1 MPGLQDILDKARR
14 VVLRK
19 GVEAQD
25 ADDVVQEAYLR
36 VRAYEQGQ
44 AVRSREALL
53 ITAAVNLSFDQ
64 NRRRKHAPFVA
75 PTGDHL
81 SAVDEAPLP
90 DQAYQSRRRLERL
103 NEGVGRLPE
112 RTRRI
117 LLARRLD
124 GKSFKDIAAAES
136 MTVAAVEK
144 QVARATLE
152 LMKWMDGW

>member
-19 GVEAQD
+19 GVDAQD

-36 VRAYEQGQ
+36 VQAYEQGQ

-64 NRRRKHAPFVA
+64 KRRRKHAPFVRHA
-75 PTGDHL
+75 PEHL
-81 SAVDEAPLP
+81 DAVDNAPLP
-90 DQAYQSRRRLERL
+90 DQAYQSQVRLRRL
-103 NEGVGRLPE
+103 NEGIGRLPE

-117 LLARRLD
+117 LLSRRLD
-124 GKSFKDIAAAES
+124 GKSFKEIAADEAMS
-136 MTVAAVEK
+136 VAAVEK

>member
-1 MPGLQDILDKARR
+1 MSGLRDILDKARR
-14 VVLRK
+14 VVVRK

-25 ADDVVQEAYLR
+25 AEDVVQEAYLR
-36 VRAYEQGQ
+36 VQAYEQGQ
-44 AVRSREALL
+44 AVRSKEALL

-64 NRRRKHAPFVA
+64 KRRRKHAPFV
-75 PTGDHL
+75 TQGVDHL

-90 DQAYQSRRRLERL
+90 DQAYQSQVRLRRL
-103 NEGVGRLPE
+103 NEGMGRLPE

-117 LLARRLD
+117 LLARRLE
-124 GKSFKDIAAAES
+124 GRSFKEIAAAEG

-152 LMKWMDGW
+152 LMKWVDGW